1 MLYNK
6 TKKIHGRGKML
17 DIIVNPNTKHLKSLL
32 GEIADKLNAEKVPF
46 DFHMGE
52 NKEQTR
58 AIAGRL
64 SESGPVK
71 IVAVGGDGTVNDI
84 LCGITVPEN
93 VELGIIPVGTGND
106 FAEKAK
112 IPTGLPALDLILHSP
127 SKYTDYID
135 CGEYK
140 SLNIAG
146 LGIDVDILERCYRM
160 KGDKRSKYFR
170 SLLASLVSYK
180 GQKIEVTV
188 GGKTFFE
195 TAFIAAVCNGSQ
207 FGGGI
212 TICPPAVLDDGK
224 LDLVVISCPKRSRIL
239 FELLALKRG
248 KILDRPIAKHILCE
262 EARIVQTE
270 GKIVELDG
278 ELTEARSLNA
288 RVVSGKLRVFRG

>member
-1 MLYNK
+1 ML
-6 TKKIHGRGKML
+6 HF
-17 DIIVNPNTKHLKSLL
+17 IVNPNTKKRKELL
-32 GEIADKLNAEKVPF
+32 GELADRLRAENVPF

-52 NKEQTR
+52 SKEETR
-58 AIAGRL
+58 AIVRRL
-64 SESGPVK
+64 SESGPVT
-71 IVAVGGDGTVNDI
+71 IVAIGGDGTLNDV
-84 LCGITVPEN
+84 LCGIAVPEN
-93 VELGIIPVGTGND
+93 VELGLIPVGTGND

-112 IPTGLPALDLILHSP
+112 IPTGLAALDLILHTP
-127 SKYTDYID
+127 SKFTDFID

-160 KGDKRSKYFR
+160 KGGKRSKYFR

-212 TICPPAVLDDGK
+212 AICPPAVLDDGK
-224 LDLVVISCPKRSRIL
+224 LDLVVIACPKRSRLL

-248 KILDRPIAKHILCE
+248 KILERPITKHILCD

-278 ELTEARSLNA
+278 ELVDARTLHA